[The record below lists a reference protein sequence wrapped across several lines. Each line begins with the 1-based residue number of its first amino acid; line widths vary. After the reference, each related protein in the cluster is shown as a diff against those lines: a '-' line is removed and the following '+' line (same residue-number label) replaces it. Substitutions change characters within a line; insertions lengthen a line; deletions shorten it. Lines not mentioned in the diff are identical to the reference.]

1 MIQMLSCVYEK
12 CQTRVI
18 NLSSRL
24 TLNAL
29 STFALSIWKLYP
41 RIENEALKNKLFEI
55 ELRRMPAFIK
65 DLEGFGRK
73 YDHQFSH
80 EGFDKKEIPGSVRLS
95 F

>member
-1 MIQMLSCVYEK
+1 LISK
-12 CQTRVI
+12 CLTNSKKCFFI

-65 DLEGFGRK
+65 DLERFGRK

-80 EGFDKKEIPGSVRLS
+80 EGFVEKEIPGSVRLS